1 MASFFVTYGSG
12 SNLAGCFSVIE
23 SQTYGTAR
31 AVASR
36 VTRNKFAFM
45 YTEKDFAG
53 QVEQYNLTEVPLQA
67 QSFAT
72 CEDKDS

>member
-1 MASFFVTYGSG
+1 MAKFFVTYGSG
-12 SNLAGCFSVIE
+12 SNLSGCYSVVDA
-23 SQTYGTAR
+23 QTYGTAR
-31 AVASR
+31 AHVSV

-45 YTEKDFAG
+45 YDEKAFEG
-53 QVEQYNLTEVPLQA
+53 QIEKYQLTEVPLQA